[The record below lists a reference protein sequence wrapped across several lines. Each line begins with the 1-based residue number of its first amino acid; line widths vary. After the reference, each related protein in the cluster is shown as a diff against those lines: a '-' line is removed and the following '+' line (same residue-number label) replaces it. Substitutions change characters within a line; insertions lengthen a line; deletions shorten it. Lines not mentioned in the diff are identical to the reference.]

1 MDDNPFNE
9 GQNTNSGPNNTSD
22 QNSSENNS
30 SPQNGSNPTPPN
42 QDPNPNSAPS
52 SSTTQ
57 SRSHRT
63 RPVRSNF
70 YCHACERNFEQVI
83 QESEEPTCTGCGSS
97 FCEKLEPPPGTAQ
110 NQTNSNQPLR
120 VQHQVIQHAPNAQSH
135 VVQLQMDMGALES
148 GGTAA
153 MAQQIMQQIQGLNLP
168 GVNPS
173 QMPAGIS
180 FEGGGAA
187 GANIGTAIQNMIQSG
202 MGGLVQNLQNAQN
215 SSQTGQSQTPNQ
227 NPLTP
232 GNQNPQNSQTP
243 GIPNILGGFMQMIGP
258 NGQNITMGN
267 QNPGNFAWGP
277 DGMQNVLDRLLSEAG
292 QQDQADAGLDEQ
304 TINRINTYELSTR
317 QVNRLKDNDDGDCAV
332 CMAEFQTGSIVK
344 KLPPC
349 GHVFH
354 CDCIDSWLRVRKT
367 CPICR
372 AEVVVE
378 ANASFVGGAG
388 ANDDATE
395 PEVEEESEADR
406 NARLAPRA
414 HQSYFS

>member
-9 GQNTNSGPNNTSD
+9 SQNTSSEQNNTFNR
-22 QNSSENNS
+22 NSSENT
-30 SPQNGSNPTPPN
+30 SPQNSSNPTP
-42 QDPNPNSAPS
+42 AA
-52 SSTTQ
+52 Q
-57 SRSHRT
+57 SRSNRT

-70 YCHACERNFEQVI
+70 YCHACELNFQQVI
-83 QESEEPTCTGCGSS
+83 QESEEPTCTSCGSN
-97 FCEKLEPPPGTAQ
+97 FCEKLEPPPGTQ
-110 NQTNSNQPLR
+110 NESNSSQPLR
-120 VQHQVIQHAPNAQSH
+120 VQHQVIQHAPNSQSH

-215 SSQTGQSQTPNQ
+215 GQNGQNGQNAQNGQNQTPNQ
-227 NPLTP
+227 NPLIP
-232 GNQNPQNSQTP
+232 GQNPQNNQTP

-267 QNPGNFAWGP
+267 QNAGNFAWGP

-292 QQDQADAGLDEQ
+292 QQDQAAAGLDEQ

-388 ANDDATE
+388 ANDEAE
-395 PEVEEESEADR
+395 PEVEDETEEDR

>member
-1 MDDNPFNE
+1 
-9 GQNTNSGPNNTSD
+9 
-22 QNSSENNS
+22 
-30 SPQNGSNPTPPN
+30 
-42 QDPNPNSAPS
+42 
-52 SSTTQ
+52 
-57 SRSHRT
+57 
-63 RPVRSNF
+63 
-70 YCHACERNFEQVI
+70 
-83 QESEEPTCTGCGSS
+83 
-97 FCEKLEPPPGTAQ
+97 
-110 NQTNSNQPLR
+110 
-120 VQHQVIQHAPNAQSH
+120 
-135 VVQLQMDMGALES
+135 
-148 GGTAA
+148 
-153 MAQQIMQQIQGLNLP
+153 
-168 GVNPS
+168 
-173 QMPAGIS
+173 MPAGIS
-180 FEGGGAA
+180 FDGGGTV

-215 SSQTGQSQTPNQ
+215 GQTEQNVQNSQNQTTNQ

-232 GNQNPQNSQTP
+232 SQNSQTQA
-243 GIPNILGGFMQMIGP
+243 IPNILGGFMQMIGP

-267 QNPGNFAWGP
+267 GQNPGNFAWGP

-292 QQDQADAGLDEQ
+292 QQDQAPAGLDEQ

-332 CMAEFQTGSIVK
+332 CMAEFSTGSLVK

-388 ANDDATE
+388 ANDEAE
-395 PEVEEESEADR
+395 PEVEDETEEDR
-406 NARLAPRA
+406 NLRLAPRS